1 MRLVTMN
8 ALARAT
14 GYKLRHIQHIVKAG
28 MLPVVWDG
36 GKQRVPMV
44 SKAWV
49 RNALVALNKKLK
61 RV

>member
-1 MRLVTMN
+1 MN

-14 GYKLRHIQHIVKAG
+14 GYKLRHIQHIVRAG

-44 SKAWV
+44 SKSWI
-49 RNALVALNKKLK
+49 RNALVALNRKLK
-61 RV
+61 